1 MLQEGCI
8 KKALEPRAFFTVKYM
23 LYSHQEKY
31 IQIMIRF
38 LGTRALLVQETRFSI
53 PNSLI
58 RMSKQNI
65 DRAGELGGG
74 LKNFW

>member
-8 KKALEPRAFFTVKYM
+8 NKALEPRAFFTVKHM

-38 LGTRALLVQETRFSI
+38 LGTRALLVQETRFLI

-65 DRAGELGGG
+65 DRVGELGGG